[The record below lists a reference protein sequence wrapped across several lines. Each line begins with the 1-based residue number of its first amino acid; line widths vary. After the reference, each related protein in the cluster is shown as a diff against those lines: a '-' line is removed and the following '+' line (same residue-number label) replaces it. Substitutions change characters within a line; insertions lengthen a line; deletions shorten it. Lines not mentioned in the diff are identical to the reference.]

1 VFCFSVIPDE
11 ANVASEIG
19 KSLQQK
25 RKRMLKP
32 AKNRQGYS
40 LLETMVVVA
49 IVGILAAVAVPNF
62 ILWNQKYQLKSEV
75 ANLAGFLGFARM
87 TAINQNVPV
96 VVTVTQAPPAA
107 VVVTF
112 TNPRL
117 LPPADVVLPPI
128 TMNSRVSLTD
138 AVGGAGASPQDLRF
152 DPMGTWGNTANL
164 NNICIPGACPSTS
177 QVLNFRSP
185 GVDNFRIVVLGTG
198 KIIWCYVPTCTQ

>member
-1 VFCFSVIPDE
+1 
-11 ANVASEIG
+11 
-19 KSLQQK
+19 
-25 RKRMLKP
+25 MLEP

-49 IVGILAAVAVPNF
+49 IVGVLTAIAVPNY
-62 ILWNQKYQLKSEV
+62 ITWNQKYQLKSEV
-75 ANLAGFLGFARM
+75 ANLAGTLAFARM
-87 TAINQNVPV
+87 TALNQNVPV

-112 TNPRL
+112 TNPNSI
-117 LPPADVVLPPI
+117 PPGAVVLPPI

-152 DPMGTWGNTANL
+152 NPMGPWVNTGTV
-164 NNICIPGACPSTS
+164 NNICLNAGGVAGACPSTS

-185 GVDNFRIVVLGTG
+185 GADNFRIVVKQTG
-198 KIIWCYVPTCTQ
+198 KIIWCYIPTCTQ